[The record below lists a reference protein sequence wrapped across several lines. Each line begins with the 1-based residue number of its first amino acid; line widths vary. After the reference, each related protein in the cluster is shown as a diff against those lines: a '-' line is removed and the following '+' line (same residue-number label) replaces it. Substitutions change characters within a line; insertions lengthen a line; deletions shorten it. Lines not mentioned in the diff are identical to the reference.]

1 MNSITLRSSLN
12 PYLSPLMSAFLLC
25 GFVFSPVMASIAAPN
40 PQEFNDR
47 VNEVINGVTIFTS
60 QDTASSGVFSFDS
73 DAAGVG
79 DTDIDLIKIP
89 LTHTFGDNED
99 ILRPQVRGVLG
110 SLESKR
116 SVATGGPGTVDDFS
130 RLEVLTAGLSGGF
143 VYRAWKELRVTPLIG
158 AAYSHIKRRYDYNN
172 VFSQTNLLPFDR
184 EAFNTSVDVMTYS
197 PTLEVDYTFRNGET
211 TFIPKMR
218 YAHLFNDSVSS
229 KSSVIDVNS
238 DSGMLQSFIDIETPL
253 GYSVFGQALGL
264 HPFIV
269 RTDVFGS
276 AKEARGPNYFHEIGA
291 DLTFKDSTRTILQGF
306 SLGASYIFGDNFS
319 GYRIGIGLI
328 F

>member
-1 MNSITLRSSLN
+1 MYSTSKRAYSSIALI
-12 PYLSPLMSAFLLC
+12 AFLC
-25 GFVFSPVMASIAAPN
+25 ATVFTPATTTLAAPSA
-40 PQEFNDR
+40 QEFNDR
-47 VNEVINGVTIFTS
+47 VNEVVNGVTIFTS
-60 QDTASSGVFSFDS
+60 QDTASSGVFSFES
-73 DAAGVG
+73 DAPGVG
-79 DTDIDLIKIP
+79 DTDIDLIKVP
-89 LTHTFGDNED
+89 LTHTFGNEED
-99 ILRPQVRGVLG
+99 VIRPQVRGVLG

-116 SVATGGPGTVDDFS
+116 SIATGGPGTIDDFS

-143 VYRAWKELRVTPLIG
+143 VYRAWKELRITPLIG

-172 VFSQTNLLPFDR
+172 SFSQTNLLPFDR

-197 PTLEVDYTFRNGET
+197 PSVEVDYTFRSGET
-211 TFIPKMR
+211 TLIPKMR

-229 KSSVIDVNS
+229 KSSVIDVSS

-253 GYSVFGQALGL
+253 GYSLYGQALGL

-276 AKEARGPNYFHEIGA
+276 AKEARGPNYFHEVGA
-291 DLTFKDSTRTILQGF
+291 DLTFKDSTRKLFEGF
-306 SLGASYIFGDNFS
+306 SLGASYIFGDDFS
-319 GYRIGIGLI
+319 GYRIGVGLI

>member
-1 MNSITLRSSLN
+1 MNSCSKRSSLK
-12 PYLSPLMSAFLLC
+12 STFFSLLWAVVLTPWTQI
-25 GFVFSPVMASIAAPN
+25 FAAPS

-47 VNEVINGVTIFTS
+47 VNEVVNGVTIFTS
-60 QDTASSGVFSFDS
+60 QDTASSGVFSFES
-73 DAAGVG
+73 DAPGVT

-89 LTHTFGDNED
+89 LTHTFGDEED
-99 ILRPQVRGVLG
+99 VLRPQVRGVLG

-116 SVATGGPGTVDDFS
+116 SIATGGPGTIDDFS
-130 RLEVLTAGLSGGF
+130 RLEVLTAGISGGF
-143 VYRAWKELRVTPLIG
+143 VYRAWRELRITPLIG

-172 VFSQTNLLPFDR
+172 SFSQTNLMPFDR

-197 PTLEVDYTFRNGET
+197 PSVEVDYTFRSGET
-211 TFIPKMR
+211 TLIPKMR

-229 KSSVIDVNS
+229 ESSVIDVSS

-253 GYSVFGQALGL
+253 GYSLFGQALGL
-264 HPFIV
+264 HPFLV

-276 AKEARGPNYFHEIGA
+276 AKEARGPNYFHEVGA
-291 DLTFKDSTRTILQGF
+291 DLTFKDSSRKILEGF
-306 SLGASYIFGDNFS
+306 SVGASYIFGDDFS
-319 GYRIGIGLI
+319 GYRIGVGLI